1 MTNLITLYAERVG
14 TSVKI
19 TNKEGKTKG
28 IYPNTGY
35 RPTKATKKIILNCW
49 EFQLEWK

>member
-1 MTNLITLYAERVG
+1 MSKLITLYAERID
-14 TSVKI
+14 TSVVIK
-19 TNKEGKTKG
+19 NKEGKVKG

-49 EFQLEWK
+49 NFLLEWK